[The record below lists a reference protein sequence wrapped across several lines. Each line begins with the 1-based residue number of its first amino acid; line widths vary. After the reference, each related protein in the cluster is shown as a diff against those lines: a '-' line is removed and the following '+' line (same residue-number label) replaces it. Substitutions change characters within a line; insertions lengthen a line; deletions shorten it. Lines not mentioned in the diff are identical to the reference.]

1 MSISICVICPRS
13 HLNEFASLGEL
24 DMSLTHLV
32 LKDKQYAKYY
42 KEQAEHGRHV
52 ILDCSAFEMQKQ
64 GKGMDPGPVLKA
76 ASITNPTEVIA
87 TDVLYDAAA
96 TIDST
101 KDFIKQMK
109 KKKVLGKYKLMVA
122 VQGRTVDEWMSCFE
136 SILQMKEVNTIGL
149 SKLSV
154 PESFGHRIKGFK
166 YKDGKLVKQSGYVAQ
181 SRVFCTKAIEEY
193 FGKTL
198 RESGKEIHLLGG
210 DNQTVWEMN
219 QQKWHPWIRSNDS
232 SVAVWYPLYLFCSDS
247 YNLSKGVFD
256 ETGRIKELVTVLPD
270 LENHNPTTEELLDNH
285 TIKSVI
291 YQNIIKWHMACKKRL
306 YVV

>member
-1 MSISICVICPRS
+1 MSIQICVICPVS

-42 KEQAEHGRHV
+42 KKQVERGRHV

-76 ASITNPTEVIA
+76 ASMTNPTEVIA

-96 TIDST
+96 TIEST
-101 KDFIKQMK
+101 KDFIKLMK
-109 KKKVLGKYKLMVA
+109 KNKVLGKYKLMVA
-122 VQGRTVDEWMSCFE
+122 IQGRTVDEWMSCFE
-136 SILQMKEVNTIGL
+136 TILQMKEVDTIGL

-154 PESFGHRIKGFK
+154 PESFGIWVKGFK
-166 YKDGKLVKQSGYVAQ
+166 YKGGKLVKQNGYVAQ
-181 SRVFCTKAIEEY
+181 SRVLCTRAIEEY
-193 FGKTL
+193 YGKEL
-198 RESGKEIHLLGG
+198 RESGKAIHLLGG

-232 SVAVWYPLYLFCSDS
+232 SVAVWYPTH
-247 YNLSKGVFD
+247 LSTTTKLDKGVFD
-256 ETGRIKELVTVLPD
+256 KTGRIKELVTILPD
-270 LENHNPTTEELLDNH
+270 LENHNPMTEVLLDDYM
-285 TIKSVI
+285 IKSMI
-291 YQNIIKWHMACKKRL
+291 HQNIIKWHMACKGGGR
-306 YVV
+306 VEC